1 MHRFTL
7 LVSYFTGLIIKLN
20 CASEVLHSLAKTH
33 LHNEHRLHLDF
44 QHFDFISSSDDE
56 NDKDNDKDND
66 NDSDKTNNNDND
78 NDNNKNN
85 DNENDDDNDSCPVP
99 SG

>member
-44 QHFDFISSSDDE
+44 QHFGFISSSDDE
-56 NDKDNDKDND
+56 NDKDND
-66 NDSDKTNNNDND
+66 NDSDKNNNNDND

-85 DNENDDDNDSCPVP
+85 DNENDDDDDSCPAP

>member
-44 QHFDFISSSDDE
+44 QPFFFFISSSDDE
-56 NDKDNDKDND
+56 NDKDND
-66 NDSDKTNNNDND
+66 NDSDKNNNNDND

-85 DNENDDDNDSCPVP
+85 DNENDDDDSCPVP